1 MSYFQEEN
9 RFPKEIYLEEFNVY
23 AGRVFT
29 EDYFIEKYGHG
40 LPYEIYELLTKRANE
55 QMEII
60 MGSNNTKKGTPIT
73 DQKHLMNDVLKEL
86 NSLEVYDA

>member
-1 MSYFQEEN
+1 MS
-9 RFPKEIYLEEFNVY
+9 YLEEFNVY

-55 QMEII
+55 QM
-60 MGSNNTKKGTPIT
+60 
-73 DQKHLMNDVLKEL
+73 
-86 NSLEVYDA
+86 

>member
-1 MSYFQEEN
+1 MS
-9 RFPKEIYLEEFNVY
+9 YLEEFNVY

-40 LPYEIYELLTKRANE
+40 LPYEFYELLTKRANE

-60 MGSNNTKKGTPIT
+60 MGKTPIT

-86 NSLEVYDA
+86 SSLKVDNE

>member
-1 MSYFQEEN
+1 MSYFA
-9 RFPKEIYLEEFNVY
+9 LEEFNVY

-29 EDYFIEKYGHG
+29 EDYFIEKYGEG

-60 MGSNNTKKGTPIT
+60 MGRTPT
-73 DQKHLMNDVLKEL
+73 GEQPLTNQKHLMNDVVKEL
-86 NSLEVYDA
+86 SSLEVDDA

>member
-1 MSYFQEEN
+1 MSYFA
-9 RFPKEIYLEEFNVY
+9 LEEFNVY

-29 EDYFIEKYGHG
+29 EDYFIEKYGEG

-60 MGSNNTKKGTPIT
+60 MGRATGEQPLTN
-73 DQKHLMNDVLKEL
+73 QKHLMNDVVKEL
-86 NSLEVYDA
+86 NSLEVDDA

>member
-1 MSYFQEEN
+1 MS
-9 RFPKEIYLEEFNVY
+9 YLEEFNVY

-29 EDYFIEKYGHG
+29 EDYFIEKYGEG

-60 MGSNNTKKGTPIT
+60 MGKTPIT

-86 NSLEVYDA
+86 SSLKVDNE

>member
-1 MSYFQEEN
+1 MS
-9 RFPKEIYLEEFNVY
+9 YLEEFNVY

-60 MGSNNTKKGTPIT
+60 MGRETSSNSEDIT
-73 DQKHLMNDVLKEL
+73 INRQKQLLNDVIKEL
-86 NSLEVYDA
+86 SFLEVDNE

>member
-1 MSYFQEEN
+1 MSYL
-9 RFPKEIYLEEFNVY
+9 EIEEFNVY

-60 MGSNNTKKGTPIT
+60 MGKTPIT

-86 NSLEVYDA
+86 SSLKVDNE

>member
-1 MSYFQEEN
+1 MSYL
-9 RFPKEIYLEEFNVY
+9 EIEEFNVY

-29 EDYFIEKYGHG
+29 EYYFIEKYGNG

-60 MGSNNTKKGTPIT
+60 MGKTPIK

-86 NSLEVYDA
+86 SSLKVDNE

>member
-1 MSYFQEEN
+1 MSYL
-9 RFPKEIYLEEFNVY
+9 EIEEFNVY

-29 EDYFIEKYGHG
+29 EDYFIEKYGNG

-60 MGSNNTKKGTPIT
+60 MGKTPIK

-86 NSLEVYDA
+86 SSLKVDNE

>member
-1 MSYFQEEN
+1 MSYL
-9 RFPKEIYLEEFNVY
+9 EIEEFNVY

-29 EDYFIEKYGHG
+29 EDYFIEKYGNG

-60 MGSNNTKKGTPIT
+60 MGKTPIT

-86 NSLEVYDA
+86 SSLKVDNE

>member
-1 MSYFQEEN
+1 MSYL
-9 RFPKEIYLEEFNVY
+9 EIEEFNVY

-29 EDYFIEKYGHG
+29 EDYFIEKYGNG

-60 MGSNNTKKGTPIT
+60 MGKTQIK

-86 NSLEVYDA
+86 SSLKVDNE

>member
-1 MSYFQEEN
+1 MSYL
-9 RFPKEIYLEEFNVY
+9 EIEEFNVY

-29 EDYFIEKYGHG
+29 EDYFIEKYGNG

-60 MGSNNTKKGTPIT
+60 MGRETSSNSEDIT
-73 DQKHLMNDVLKEL
+73 INRQKQLLNDVIKEL
-86 NSLEVYDA
+86 SFLEVDNE

>member
-1 MSYFQEEN
+1 MS
-9 RFPKEIYLEEFNVY
+9 YLEEFNVY

-55 QMEII
+55 QMELIL
-60 MGSNNTKKGTPIT
+60 SNQRETSSNSEDIT
-73 DQKHLMNDVLKEL
+73 INRQKQLLNDVIKEL
-86 NSLEVYDA
+86 SFLELDNE

>member
-1 MSYFQEEN
+1 MS
-9 RFPKEIYLEEFNVY
+9 YLEEFNVY

-60 MGSNNTKKGTPIT
+60 MGKTPIK

-86 NSLEVYDA
+86 SSLKVDNE

>member
-1 MSYFQEEN
+1 MS
-9 RFPKEIYLEEFNVY
+9 YLEEFNVY

-60 MGSNNTKKGTPIT
+60 MGKTPIT

-86 NSLEVYDA
+86 SSLKVDNE